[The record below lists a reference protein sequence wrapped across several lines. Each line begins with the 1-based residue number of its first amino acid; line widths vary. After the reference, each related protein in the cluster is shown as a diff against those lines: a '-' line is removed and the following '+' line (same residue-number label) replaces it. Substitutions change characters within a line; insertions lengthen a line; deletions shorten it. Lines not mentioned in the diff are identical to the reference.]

1 MKTFMNNLTPQQK
14 IVKMNLELNAQSTFY
29 TVEAILIAFLG
40 FFIVSTAGLLEL
52 YGTSIIIILMIG
64 MILKQYFTN
73 KTIDSL
79 FME

>member
-1 MKTFMNNLTPQQK
+1 MNNLTPQQK